1 MRAINEQSQ
10 SAALEMKM
18 RRVGLRS
25 DGAESSQSCRR
36 YLSVKND
43 TVM

>member
-25 DGAESSQSCRR
+25 EGAESSRRFR
-36 YLSVKND
+36 YLPVKNG
-43 TVM
+43 TIM